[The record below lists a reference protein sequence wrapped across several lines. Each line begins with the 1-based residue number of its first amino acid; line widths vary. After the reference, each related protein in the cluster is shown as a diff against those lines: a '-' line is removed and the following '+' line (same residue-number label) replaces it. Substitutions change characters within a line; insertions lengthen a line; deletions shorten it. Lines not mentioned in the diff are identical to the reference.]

1 MTRARGF
8 TIVEMVMVIV
18 LALILTAASIK
29 GLQGIGA
36 WRSAAAV
43 QRVQADVL
51 HARNRA
57 LLSARRTLCVFDT
70 GSHAYEIQQE
80 AAPAS
85 GAISA
90 TLIDH
95 PLTDEPWQVTLQS
108 LSGNLSIS
116 SAPTPTFGFGADGIP
131 VESSGTRFGSDIA
144 VTFSNGATLT
154 VFAGSGLS
162 EVSWP

>member
-1 MTRARGF
+1 MRGKLGF

-18 LALILTAASIK
+18 LTLILMAASVK

-51 HARNRA
+51 YARNQA
-57 LLSARRTLCVFDT
+57 LLSARRTLCVFDPD
-70 GSHAYEIQQE
+70 SHSYEIQQE

-85 GAISA
+85 GPISA

-95 PLTDEPWQVTLQS
+95 PLTSEPWQVALQDLPGS
-108 LSGNLSIS
+108 ISIS

-131 VESSGTRFGSDIA
+131 VGISGARLGSDIDL
-144 VTFSNGATLT
+144 TFGNGATLT

-162 EVSWP
+162 EVIWP